1 MSTRATD
8 RRASRTRQ
16 AAAEPSHR
24 RPGARR
30 TAEAA
35 SSADDAALPQDKPKA
50 AASLDETFVW
60 IGGQI
65 RSLRK
70 ARDLSLDE
78 LSRATGFSIGYLSQ
92 MERGLAK
99 TSIGFLKKVSVAL
112 DVPLGW
118 FFPSGHPS
126 DPTDRGVVVRA
137 SRRRQLTSD
146 AGVSDYLLSANL
158 DGQLKL
164 FYSVLEPGAA
174 SGKAYAH
181 QGEEGGYVI
190 SGSLDLWVGDDHFVV
205 NAGDSFSYP
214 STTPHRYANQ
224 GRDPVV
230 IIWAVSGGSVKG

>member
-8 RRASRTRQ
+8 RRAAPSRK
-16 AAAEPSHR
+16 AAEPSR
-24 RPGARR
+24 RR
-30 TAEAA
+30 TASKDQPAA
-35 SSADDAALPQDKPKA
+35 RDKAKDAVPV
-50 AASLDETFVW
+50 DETFVW

-70 ARDLSLDE
+70 ARNLSLDE

-99 TSIGFLKKVSVAL
+99 TSIGFLKKVSLAL

-118 FFPSGHPS
+118 FFPSGQPS

-137 SRRRQLTSD
+137 SRRRQLTSN
-146 AGVSDYLLSANL
+146 AGVSDFLLSANL

-164 FYSVLEPGAA
+164 FYSVLEPGAR
-174 SGKAYAH
+174 SGDAYAH
-181 QGEEGGYVI
+181 QGEEGGYVV

-214 STTPHRYANQ
+214 STTPHRHANH
-224 GRDPVV
+224 GRDAVV
-230 IIWAVSGGSVKG
+230 IIWAVSGGSGKG

>member
-1 MSTRATD
+1 
-8 RRASRTRQ
+8 
-16 AAAEPSHR
+16 
-24 RPGARR
+24 
-30 TAEAA
+30 
-35 SSADDAALPQDKPKA
+35 LPQDKPKA